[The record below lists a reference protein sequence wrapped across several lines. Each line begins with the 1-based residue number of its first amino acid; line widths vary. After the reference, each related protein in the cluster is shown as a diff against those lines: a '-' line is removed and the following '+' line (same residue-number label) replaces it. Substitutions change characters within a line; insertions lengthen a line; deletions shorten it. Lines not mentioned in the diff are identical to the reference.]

1 MDMKKIHLF
10 CLCLLLSIP
19 AGLSAQ
25 VLDKVRNI
33 LGTDSL
39 PTATETKAGTDSA
52 ALIRIREELSAAWLN
67 EANLRMELE
76 QMKLVAYAADSV
88 KLAKQKEDTYRFAA
102 RRYARH
108 ACRSR

>member
-33 LGTDSL
+33 LGTDSM
-39 PTATETKAGTDSA
+39 PAATETKAGTDSA

>member
-39 PTATETKAGTDSA
+39 PPPQKQRLT
-52 ALIRIREELSAAWLN
+52 LILLP
-67 EANLRMELE
+67 
-76 QMKLVAYAADSV
+76 
-88 KLAKQKEDTYRFAA
+88 
-102 RRYARH
+102 
-108 ACRSR
+108 